1 MAVVAVVETP
11 ENNRGRFLAAS
22 IYDAI
27 EELGRHFPIGAS
39 VAEKLRRGD
48 VVATDSYRL
57 AIRSLETASKARQQT
72 LF

>member
-22 IYDAI
+22 IDDAI